1 VLKITI
7 IAIGKIKEA
16 YLQAGIDEY
25 AKRMQQMARLSF
37 IELPDQ
43 RLPLNPSEAELKQL
57 RDLEGQR
64 ILAVLPQDVYHI
76 ALDMRG
82 RQLTSEQLSA
92 QIDQLALNG
101 YSNIVFSIGGSIGLS
116 DQIRKQADMLLSFG
130 SLTYPHQL
138 MRLILIEQIYR
149 AFKIS
154 RHEPYHH

>member
-1 VLKITI
+1 MLQITV
-7 IAIGKIKEA
+7 IAIGKIKEK
-16 YLQAGIDEY
+16 YLRDGIDEY
-25 AKRMQQMARLSF
+25 AKRLKPMAKLVI

-43 RLPLNPSEAELKQL
+43 RLPVNPSNAELKQI
-57 RDLEGQR
+57 RNTEGQQ
-64 ILAVLPQDVYHI
+64 ILAALPQDAYHI

-92 QIDQLALNG
+92 QIDQLALTG
-101 YSNIVFSIGGSIGLS
+101 YSSIVFSIGGSVGLS
-116 DQIRKQADMLLSFG
+116 EQICSEADLLLSFG

>member
-1 VLKITI
+1 VLQITI
-7 IAIGKIKEA
+7 IAVGKIKEK
-16 YLQAGIDEY
+16 YLTAGIDEY
-25 AKRMQQMARLSF
+25 AKRLMPMAKLSI

-43 RLPLNPSEAELKQL
+43 RLPLNPSEAELKQI

-64 ILAVLPQDVYHI
+64 IIAALPTDAYHI

-82 RQLTSEQLSA
+82 QQLTSEQLSA
-92 QIDQLALNG
+92 KIDDLTLNG

-116 DQIRKQADMLLSFG
+116 DKIREKADLILSFG

-149 AFKIS
+149 SLKIS

>member
-25 AKRMQQMARLSF
+25 TKRLQQMAKLSF

-57 RDLEGQR
+57 RDIEGQR
-64 ILAVLPQDVYHI
+64 ILAALPQDIYHI

-92 QIDQLALNG
+92 QIDQLAVNG
-101 YSNIVFSIGGSIGLS
+101 YSNIVFSIGGSVGLS
-116 DQIRKQADMLLSFG
+116 DQIRRQADMLLSFG

>member
-25 AKRMQQMARLSF
+25 TKRLQQMAKLSF

-57 RDLEGQR
+57 RDIEGQR
-64 ILAVLPQDVYHI
+64 ILAALPQDIYHI

-92 QIDQLALNG
+92 QIDQLAVNG
-101 YSNIVFSIGGSIGLS
+101 YSNIVFSIGGSVGLS